1 MRDGHEHT
9 EGSHIRDLSNGGD
22 TLYEKA
28 ALSVA
33 ILAMALVIAHTLYVF
48 RFRYHEMAFDLYYLW
63 TKRFS
68 SGINPWLARPHCLYP
83 PAFLILLSPL
93 TRLSQQSAYW
103 IWQAVQVGAFFLS
116 VFIMLREIAPL
127 TVARLTVVLGI
138 LALLLPYIF
147 TSTLYES
154 EPSALLLLLL
164 IAAWRLARH
173 ERPGWAG
180 FMLALATVLKI
191 YPVVAGG
198 YFLFRRRFATVLS
211 GAAWTLI
218 LVLATDPRRW
228 IDALS
233 HGAGPY
239 FNSLAW
245 AANGSAISIPINAY
259 SAASQFSPDSSRQ
272 MFWMLVFSLMLG
284 LGLLISAALVTWR
297 AADVAELDGMALGIW
312 LTAMLL
318 VCPLTWNHEITLML
332 PAYLLPVIYFVTRR
346 PPIPKTGV
354 SLFALGIAGIVIPYY
369 STPMRKLHLYFF
381 AVVCQYIAT
390 CILIRYWSATA
401 EMPPLQR
408 RRPIESSF
416 FTAQSTRS

>member
-9 EGSHIRDLSNGGD
+9 EGSHIRDLRNGGD

-154 EPSALLLLLL
+154 EPSALGR
-164 IAAWRLARH
+164 IHARVGNGI
-173 ERPGWAG
+173 ENLSG
-180 FMLALATVLKI
+180 
-191 YPVVAGG
+191 
-198 YFLFRRRFATVLS
+198 RRRRLFSFSAPLCDRPV
-211 GAAWTLI
+211 GDG
-218 LVLATDPRRW
+218 VDTDPRASHRSE
-228 IDALS
+228 AL
-233 HGAGPY
+233 
-239 FNSLAW
+239 
-245 AANGSAISIPINAY
+245 
-259 SAASQFSPDSSRQ
+259 D
-272 MFWMLVFSLMLG
+272 
-284 LGLLISAALVTWR
+284 
-297 AADVAELDGMALGIW
+297 
-312 LTAMLL
+312 
-318 VCPLTWNHEITLML
+318 
-332 PAYLLPVIYFVTRR
+332 
-346 PPIPKTGV
+346 
-354 SLFALGIAGIVIPYY
+354 
-369 STPMRKLHLYFF
+369 
-381 AVVCQYIAT
+381 
-390 CILIRYWSATA
+390 
-401 EMPPLQR
+401 
-408 RRPIESSF
+408 
-416 FTAQSTRS
+416 

>member
-1 MRDGHEHT
+1 MQDRHEHT
-9 EGSHIRDLSNGGD
+9 EGSYIRHLSNGRD

-28 ALSVA
+28 ALLVA
-33 ILAMALVIAHTLYVF
+33 ILAIALVVAHTLYVF
-48 RFRYHEMAFDLYYLW
+48 RFRYHEMAFDLYYSW
-63 TKRFS
+63 TKRFT
-68 SGINPWLARPHCLYP
+68 SGINPWRARPHCLYP
-83 PAFLILLSPL
+83 PPFLFLLSPL
-93 TRLSQQSAYW
+93 TLLSQQSAYW
-103 IWQAVQVGAFFLS
+103 IWQAVQVAAFFLS

-127 TVARLTVVLGI
+127 TVVRLTIVLGV

-164 IAAWRLARH
+164 VAAWGLARH

-191 YPVVAGG
+191 YPVFVGG
-198 YFLFRRRFATVLS
+198 YFLFRRRLGTVQS
-211 GAAWTLI
+211 GAAWTLA
-218 LVLATDPRRW
+218 LVLITDPRRW

-233 HGAGPY
+233 QGAGPY

-245 AANGSAISIPINAY
+245 AANGSAISVPINAY
-259 SAASQFSPDSSRQ
+259 SAVSHFSPDSSRQ
-272 MFWMLVFSLMLG
+272 MFWMLVFSLILG
-284 LGLLISAALVTWR
+284 LGLLVGAALVTWR

-381 AVVCQYIAT
+381 AVLIQYIAT
-390 CILIRYWSATA
+390 CILIRCWSSEQHTA
-401 EMPPLQR
+401 NGLK
-408 RRPIESSF
+408 SVL
-416 FTAQSTRS
+416 

>member
-1 MRDGHEHT
+1 MQD
-9 EGSHIRDLSNGGD
+9 SSAHIERSSIRHLSNGGN

-48 RFRYHEMAFDLYYLW
+48 RFRYHEMAFDLYYFW
-63 TKRFS
+63 TKRFT
-68 SGINPWLARPHCLYP
+68 SGINPWRAPPQCLYP
-83 PAFLILLSPL
+83 PPFLFLLSPL
-93 TRLSQQSAYW
+93 TLLSQQSAYW
-103 IWQAVQVGAFFLS
+103 IWQAIQVAAFFLS

-127 TVARLTVVLGI
+127 TVIRLTIILGI

-191 YPVVAGG
+191 YPVFVGG
-198 YFLFRRRFATVLS
+198 YFLFRRRLATVLS
-211 GAAWTLI
+211 GAAWTLV
-218 LVLATDPRRW
+218 LVLVTDPRSW

-259 SAASQFSPDSSRQ
+259 SVVSDFSPDYSRQ
-272 MFWMLVFSLMLG
+272 VFWMLVFSLILG
-284 LGLLISAALVTWR
+284 FGLLVSAAVVTWQ
-297 AADVAELDGMALGIW
+297 AADVGELDGMALGIW

-332 PAYLLPVIYFVTRR
+332 PVYLLPVIYFVTRR
-346 PPIPKTGV
+346 PPFPKIGV
-354 SLFALGIAGIVIPYY
+354 LLFALGIAGIVIPCY

-381 AVVCQYIAT
+381 AVVCQYVAT
-390 CILIRYWSATA
+390 CILIRYWSTT
-401 EMPPLQR
+401 E
-408 RRPIESSF
+408 
-416 FTAQSTRS
+416 QSVGG

>member
-9 EGSHIRDLSNGGD
+9 EGSLIRDLSNGGD
-22 TLYEKA
+22 NLYE
-28 ALSVA
+28 
-33 ILAMALVIAHTLYVF
+33 MAV
-48 RFRYHEMAFDLYYLW
+48 DLYYLW

-116 VFIMLREIAPL
+116 FFIMLREIAPL
-127 TVARLTVVLGI
+127 TVVRLTVVLGI

-164 IAAWRLARH
+164 VAAWRLARH
-173 ERPGWAG
+173 ERAGRAG

-191 YPVVAGG
+191 YPVFVGG

-218 LVLATDPRRW
+218 LVLVTDPRRW

-259 SAASQFSPDSSRQ
+259 SAASQFSTDSSRQ

-284 LGLLISAALVTWR
+284 LGLLVSAAVVTWQ

-381 AVVCQYIAT
+381 AVVSQYIAT
-390 CILIRYWSATA
+390 CILIRCWSATA